1 MKKINTIIK
10 KEWAEVFKNR
20 MVLFSVIFLPL
31 LLTAIPL
38 VILFTMRGDSAA
50 MQAADIPGQVKVFC
64 PAGISGGECFQ
75 IYMVSQFMLMFMIL
89 PLAIPASISAYSI
102 VGEKA
107 SRTLEPLL
115 ATPISTFELL
125 VAKGLAALVPAMLA
139 TYAAFGIFAIGVR
152 LMISNP
158 AMYSAILDIR
168 WLVAVF
174 LVGPL
179 LALVSVNFSVIVS
192 SRVTDPRVAE
202 QLTALLII
210 PLLAVFFGQ
219 MAGLF
224 VLNRNLILV
233 GAAFL
238 MFIDVILIFLS
249 TQIFERETILT
260 RWK

>member
-1 MKKINTIIK
+1 MNKIITILK

-20 MVLFSVIFLPL
+20 MVLFSVVFLPL

-50 MQAADIPGQVKVFC
+50 MQSADMPAQVDAFC
-64 PAGISGGECFQ
+64 PPDLGGGECFQ
-75 IYMVSQFMLMFMIL
+75 VYMVSQFMLMFMIL
-89 PLAIPASISAYSI
+89 PLAIPSSIAAYSI

-115 ATPISTFELL
+115 ATPITTLELL
-125 VAKGLAALVPAMLA
+125 AAKGLAALLPAMLA
-139 TYAAFGIFAIGVR
+139 TYAAFGIFALGARI
-152 LMISNP
+152 MISNP
-158 AMYSAILDIR
+158 AMYAAIVDIR

-202 QLTALLII
+202 QLTALLIV
-210 PLLAVFFGQ
+210 PLLAIFFGQ

-224 VLNRNLILV
+224 VLNRNLILI

-238 MFIDVILIFLS
+238 LLIDVILIFLS

>member
-1 MKKINTIIK
+1 MNKIITILK

-20 MVLFSVIFLPL
+20 MVLFSVVFLPL
-31 LLTAIPL
+31 MLTAIPL
-38 VILFTMRGDSAA
+38 VILFTMRGDSTV
-50 MQAADIPGQVKVFC
+50 MQSADLPGQVQAFC
-64 PAGISGGECFQ
+64 SPEISGGDCFQ
-75 IYMVSQFMLMFMIL
+75 VYMVSQFMLMFMIL
-89 PLAIPASISAYSI
+89 PLAIPSSISAYSI
-102 VGEKA
+102 VGEKT

-115 ATPISTFELL
+115 ATPITTLELL
-125 VAKGLAALVPAMLA
+125 VAKGMAALLPAMLA
-139 TYAAFGIFAIGVR
+139 TYAAFGIFALGAR

-158 AMYSAILDIR
+158 TLYSAIVDIR
-168 WLVAVF
+168 WLAAVF

-192 SRVTDPRVAE
+192 SRVNDPRVAE
-202 QLTALLII
+202 QLTALLIV
-210 PLLAVFFGQ
+210 PLLLVFFGQ

-238 MFIDVILIFLS
+238 LLIDIILIFLS